1 MTLNRVSSSPIRES
15 ISDDVVGRAA
25 DSHDVGALR
34 AGFAPGAVIDATA
47 GPSNLGQWL
56 ETMAAPPRHPT
67 SMDMLGTR
75 S

>member
-1 MTLNRVSSSPIRES
+1 MSAVRES
-15 ISDDVVGRAA
+15 LRGLVQRYARAA